1 MNGAPLLR
9 MVVEL
14 ESLAAAWLAMTQA
27 KTLDELES
35 ATLAG
40 LLRVVDFEIA
50 YTSRLEDRKWTISAQ
65 IGLHGDVEGI
75 SVPEEMVPYAEALR
89 AGGTICYERAA
100 DMGPELAS
108 MLESIG
114 LGSLFAVPIM
124 RAGECVG
131 GLAIGRPADSIF
143 DTRDRALVGLFT
155 THLTALLEN
164 RDLVSSLERLA
175 ESVPVIVLR
184 TDPTGWINWYNH
196 RWYEYTGQTHE
207 EAAGW
212 GWQTAHHPVDFQRVI
227 EEWPRAL
234 ATGEPIEIEFRL
246 RRYDGVYRWHLARVE
261 PVRDD
266 KGRIRSWYG
275 SVIDIDAQ
283 KEAFERTRRVAEA
296 LQQAFLPQT
305 LPQRERLRLDASYV
319 SAESDALVGGDWYDA
334 FELPDGRLGFSIGD
348 VGGHGLAA
356 SMAVGILRQSLYTL
370 ALRCEDPAEILAE
383 VNGILRLQRPDE
395 YVTAILG
402 FLDRDGTQIR
412 YSVAGHPP
420 PMLADRSDLPARMLP
435 GGGLPLGVAAQAQF
449 VTHTVPIAVDAVVV
463 LYTDGVTEFDRDA
476 VAGEA
481 RLLSAIPLLV
491 GNTSAAR
498 PAERLYRAVLGD
510 AVPRDDVAILVL
522 QFSPNVASPNYEPV
536 SPTMHW
542 RFHASDAQA
551 AHVARMEV
559 GTYIFSVAGKTEEAY
574 ASELIVGELLANTVE
589 HAPGLVDLRL
599 EWTED
604 AAILT
609 VRDSGPG
616 LDSLKINLPSDPM
629 NEGSRGLY
637 LAHMLS
643 KEVSLAPSSSGG
655 AEIRVILPVKPASEF
670 TAAD

>member
-1 MNGAPLLR
+1 MNSAPLLR
-9 MVVEL
+9 EVVEL

-27 KTLDELES
+27 KTLHELEA

-40 LLRVVDFEIA
+40 LLRMVDFEIA

-65 IGLHGDVEGI
+65 VGLHGDVAGI
-75 SVPEEMVPYAEALR
+75 LVPEELVPYAEALR
-89 AGGTICYERAA
+89 AGRTICYERAS
-100 DMGPELAS
+100 DMGPDLAS
-108 MLESIG
+108 MLASIG

-124 RAGECVG
+124 RDGECVG
-131 GLAIGRPADSIF
+131 GLAIGRPADSTF
-143 DTRDRALVGLFT
+143 DTRDRTLVNLFT
-155 THLTALLEN
+155 MHLTALLEN
-164 RDLVSSLERLA
+164 RELVSSFERLA
-175 ESVPVIVLR
+175 EFVPVIVLR

-196 RWYEYTGQTHE
+196 RWYEYTGQTPE

-246 RRYDGVYRWHLARVE
+246 RRYDGIYHWHLARVE

-275 SVIDIDAQ
+275 TVIDIDAQ
-283 KEAFERTRRVAEA
+283 KEALERTRRVADA
-296 LQQAFLPQT
+296 LQQAFLPQS

-334 FELPDGRLGFSIGD
+334 FELPDGRMGFSIGD
-348 VGGHGLAA
+348 VGGHGLQA
-356 SMAVGILRQSLYTL
+356 SLAVGNLRQSLYTL
-370 ALRCEDPAEILAE
+370 ALRCDDPAEILAE
-383 VNGILRLQRPDE
+383 VNGILRIQRPDE

-402 FLDRDGTQIR
+402 FVDRDGTQIR

-420 PMLADRSDLPARMLP
+420 PMLAERNDRAARIIP
-435 GGGLPLGVAAQAQF
+435 GGGVPLGVSGQAHF
-449 VTHTVPIAVDAVVV
+449 ITHTVPIPVNAVVV
-463 LYTDGVTEFDRDA
+463 LYTDGVTEFNRDA

-481 RLLSAIPLLV
+481 RLLSAIPVLV
-491 GNTSAAR
+491 GNTAGR

-510 AVPRDDVAILVL
+510 AVPRDDAAILVL
-522 QFSPNVASPNYEPV
+522 QFSPNAAAPYHEPG
-536 SPTMHW
+536 SPTMRW

-599 EWTED
+599 EWTDD

-616 LDSLKINLPSDPM
+616 LNSLKINLPSDPM

-637 LAHMLS
+637 LAQTLS
-643 KEVSLAPSSSGG
+643 KDVSLTPSPSGG
-655 AEIRVILPVKPASEF
+655 AEIRVILPVKMASEPPA
-670 TAAD
+670 TD